1 MECGMQPYGPPC
13 GITISVPTLSN
24 GFLER
29 IMPDV
34 LEEYDVKVSIGG
46 KYITNLR
53 FADDIA

>member
-1 MECGMQPYGPPC
+1 MQPYGPPC